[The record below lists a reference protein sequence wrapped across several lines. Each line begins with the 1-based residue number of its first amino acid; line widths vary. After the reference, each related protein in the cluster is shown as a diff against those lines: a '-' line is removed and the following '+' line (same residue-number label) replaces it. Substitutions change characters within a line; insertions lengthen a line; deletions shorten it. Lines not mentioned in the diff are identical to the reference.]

1 VQAIFARGWVA
12 PYSTVTGQL
21 VLVALMGMFVA
32 AFIRMRSLSESEPQ
46 PRFLT
51 SAEAVTEIA
60 SYKPRL
66 VPVGNR
72 S

>member
-1 VQAIFARGWVA
+1 MR
-12 PYSTVTGQL
+12 S
-21 VLVALMGMFVA
+21 FVA
-32 AFIRMRSLSESEPQ
+32 YTLARLGLFLGAFVRMRSLSESEAQ

-66 VPVGNR
+66 VPVRGR